1 MLMRHSPVA
10 VALIAPLA
18 LLAACSGA
26 MRAKFPLEHEVRAKL
41 HRGMTA
47 EEVLATFGEPPGHH
61 WVDVNRGGKVHYIAP
76 VAARTKPE
84 EGYAGFTVYFDRGRV
99 WDWEVIRMKPA
110 YEHRLML
117 FPGGRWVL
125 GAMGLGIL
133 GVGGYSAFRI
143 MRAKR
148 AEVASLQ
155 QAYNASDIPVGDLP
169 PDFRFVNRE
178 TTLQTVAE
186 RAGPWTRAKKL
197 PAGSSGGEAALV
209 VFEYELPG
217 RGAVIIMPDPPFTR
231 ESRIR
236 AVFYR
241 RPTGEIE
248 F

>member
-1 MLMRHSPVA
+1 MRRRWVA
-10 VALIAPLA
+10 LALIAPLS
-18 LLAACSGA
+18 LLTACSGGL
-26 MRAKFPLEHEVRAKL
+26 RAKFPLEQEVRGKL

-76 VAARTKPE
+76 VSARTKPE

-117 FPGGRWVL
+117 FRGAGWMLTALVL
-125 GAMGLGIL
+125 SIL
-133 GVGGYSAFRI
+133 GVGGYSAVRLT
-143 MRAKR
+143 RAKR
-148 AEVASLQ
+148 EELRALQ
-155 QAYNASDIPVGDLP
+155 QAYSTSDIPHAGLP
-169 PDFRFVNRE
+169 PDFGFVNRD
-178 TTLQTVAE
+178 TTLQMVAE
-186 RAGPWTRAKKL
+186 RAGAWSRTRKVQS
-197 PAGSSGGEAALV
+197 GSSSVEATLV
-209 VFEYELPG
+209 AFEYELPG
-217 RGAVIIMPDPPFTR
+217 RGAVIIMPEPPFTP